1 MEGKVIKSYLVRMN
15 IILFITINFNYIH
28 SRTKYDLIR
37 TRDSHPSYSENQ
49 LNRKFLKNKENISID
64 LTSVRISNKYTIN
77 VPPPLFLL
85 RKKRVKI
92 SNI

>member
-64 LTSVRISNKYTIN
+64 LTYVRISIKYLST
-77 VPPPLFLL
+77 P
-85 RKKRVKI
+85 
-92 SNI
+92 